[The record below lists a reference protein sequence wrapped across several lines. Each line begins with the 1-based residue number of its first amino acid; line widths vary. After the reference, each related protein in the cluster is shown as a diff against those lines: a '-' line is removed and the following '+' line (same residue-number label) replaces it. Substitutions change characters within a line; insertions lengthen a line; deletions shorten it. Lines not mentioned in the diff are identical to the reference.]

1 MIQLISSLCAAA
13 LHKKRMKGREAYIH
27 AEKTNRE
34 EWRGARWLRT
44 CDRGS
49 LRWEAVRWMT
59 EVWIRIA
66 NGGIHPHQPLSS
78 WSLRLAHL
86 QPNVRLQGF
95 IFWARRLNIPVLMW
109 ESAKFPDLLCGICL
123 CNRENQIKCIHGN
136 CSFLLF
142 TGCFDVRRLDHF
154 ALCKIWNASF
164 SHFSS

>member
-1 MIQLISSLCAAA
+1 MLLLSIRREW
-13 LHKKRMKGREAYIH
+13 KGEKRIYTLRKQAGRSGEGPGDSEH
-27 AEKTNRE
+27 VT
-34 EWRGARWLRT
+34 G
-44 CDRGS
+44 GS

-66 NGGIHPHQPLSS
+66 NGGIRPHQPLSS

-142 TGCFDVRRLDHF
+142 TGCFDVRQLDHF